1 MKAACMRVDSNHI
14 SIGKQRKETTL
25 GARRYDTELDLKE
38 VIVGVW
44 IGFDWLGIGT
54 FGWSVSHKRRGIS

>member
-1 MKAACMRVDSNHI
+1 MMKAASMRVDYNHI

-25 GARRYDTELDLKE
+25 WDDTELDLKE

-44 IGFDWLGIGT
+44 IGFDWLRMGT
-54 FGWSVSHKRRGIS
+54 FGWSVFHKRRGIS